1 MALRSILRTTA
12 ERAAQ
17 GTTPNLRDYCAECQT
32 GAKGAPMCNLYR
44 MRQSVAEVAALFRV
58 NEGSDTNAGGMV
70 YPGYPGV
77 VVTDTVQTMTWGF
90 PLTLRSK
97 RTGEPLKP
105 KPVNNARTDKL
116 DSRMWSAS
124 FRERRCLIP
133 VNAFAEAEGT
143 KGAKT
148 RTWFTLPDQE
158 TCACAGIWRDSAEW
172 GPVYSMIMTDAN
184 DTVAPVHNRMPVIL
198 HRDHWADWRTLP
210 VPAAKALCV
219 PYGGAMAVERT
230 EDRWTR

>member
-1 MALRSILRTTA
+1 
-12 ERAAQ
+12 
-17 GTTPNLRDYCAECQT
+17 
-32 GAKGAPMCNLYR
+32 MCNLYR
-44 MRQSVAEVAALFRV
+44 MSATVTEIARLFDVA
-58 NEGSDTNAGGMV
+58 GGGDTNAGGMI

-77 VVTDTVQTMTWGF
+77 VVTDTVQTMIWGF
-90 PLTLRSK
+90 PLVLRSK

-133 VNAFAEAEGT
+133 VSTFAEAEGE

-148 RTWFTLPDQE
+148 RTWFTLPDQG
-158 TCACAGIWRDSAEW
+158 TFACAGIWRDSSEW
-172 GPVYSMIMTDAN
+172 GPVYSMMMTDAN
-184 DTVAPVHNRMPVIL
+184 DTVAQIHNRMPVIL
-198 HRDHWADWRTLP
+198 HRDQWDDWKSFPL
-210 VPAAKALCV
+210 PAAMALCV